1 MTNRRE
7 LLKAGAAFAAAAA
20 LPHSAFAQAAA
31 TPAAAS
37 AAATFAPKPGSW
49 RNFEA
54 VTTLAVAPIEGKAG
68 PAQAWVPLPSYTAA
82 DWFKPGESTWK
93 TNAKTA
99 EVVKDPHYGTQLL
112 HLTWAE
118 GVADPQVEIT
128 SKFATRDRAT
138 DFSKPGTAA
147 PLSPEERALFLKA
160 TDLIPTDGLV
170 KATSDKIVAGKTTDI
185 DKARAIYEWVV
196 DNTYRN
202 AATRGCGTG
211 DIASLLASG
220 NLGGKCADLNA
231 LFVGLSRAAGI
242 PARDLYGIRVAPSAF
257 GYKSLGAN
265 SPVISKAQHCRA
277 EVWLDGFGWVGVDPA
292 DVRKAVLEEPPGKN
306 ALDDAKVVAA
316 RKALFGAWEGNWLAY
331 NDGHD
336 IALPGSNGP
345 KLGFL
350 MYPQAEVASLRQDCL
365 DPDAFKY
372 TIKASEVQA

>member
-1 MTNRRE
+1 MTNRRD

-20 LPHSAFAQAAA
+20 LPQSAFAQAGAN
-31 TPAAAS
+31 PAAAS

-54 VTTLAVAPIEGKAG
+54 VTTLAIAPIEGKSG

-99 EVVKDPHYGTQLL
+99 EVVKDPHYGTLLL

-292 DVRKAVLEEPPGKN
+292 DVRKVVLEEPPGKN

-372 TIKASEVQA
+372 TIKASEISA